1 MSQGRTPTAVR
12 PPATLHPDPAHAA
25 DQIAPPARADLGDE
39 VYYRHPAYQVTHGKV
54 IAHGQHGAT
63 CRHEDGETHQ
73 VRWEDLLGHRKRRER
88 AFSLVD
94 QGEDGAI
101 LADER
106 GQRHFLAGE
115 IPWPATDSETDPA
128 ADPDA
133 DFAATATPRDPEQP
147 LAKALLVDLAPLSCG
162 CTDHALEDLHK
173 ALSEDQPDIWAPH
186 DSLWIRDLIERL
198 TADGLA
204 PLEELRV
211 SLWAWLEGQF
221 HITHPVPPP
230 DLLAPWSPALAASVK
245 AYLQGKPQGDWSAQ
259 DWSLWVDY
267 LIRTHLPVERLQAA
281 VSAAQR
287 QGTVLG
293 AIRATLAENLAPVQ
307 ALAIVEAIRAA
318 GTLARAEDLAHLN
331 RTQAAYA
338 EAKAADLIVDLA
350 DRARHG
356 IKRLVLDHLEQHHL
370 SGVSA
375 PADWQPL
382 EQALRDQFGDL
393 NRDWR
398 RIALTEV
405 GEAHNQG
412 FIATL
417 PAGTYVRRLEVYAG
431 ACAFCQKI
439 DGAILQVVDP
449 AQEDKDWDRQV
460 WAGKSNVGRS
470 GSPRKRVGNV
480 LVERTD
486 SELWKIPAGLVHPH
500 CRGRFVTIDG
510 IARRDDLTRWLFE
523 EIIPQEPATGRAGPE
538 PEPDPKQ
545 DFAAW
550 AAWKLRQSRPT
561 TEN

>member
-1 MSQGRTPTAVR
+1 MKPRPPSPAVR
-12 PPATLHPDPAHAA
+12 GTPSPEPASTDLT
-25 DQIAPPARADLGDE
+25 ARADLGDE
-39 VYYRHPAYQVTHGKV
+39 VYYRHPVHQVTHGKV

-73 VRWEDLLGHRKRRER
+73 VLWEDLLGHRKRRER
-88 AFSLVD
+88 AFSVVD

-106 GQRHFLAGE
+106 GQRHFLAGDL
-115 IPWPATDSETDPA
+115 PVSNGDLDQDPA
-128 ADPDA
+128 RPDPSQ
-133 DFAATATPRDPEQP
+133 DPAQP

-162 CTDHALEDLHK
+162 CTDHALETLHK
-173 ALSEDQPDIWAPH
+173 AVSEDQPDIWAPH
-186 DSLWIRDLIERL
+186 DSLWIRELIERL

-230 DLLAPWSPALAASVK
+230 DLLAPWSPSLATAVK
-245 AYLQGKPQGDWSAQ
+245 AYLQGKPQGEWSAQ

-267 LIRTHLPVERLQAA
+267 LIRTHLPVERLQEA
-281 VSAAQR
+281 VTAAQR

-293 AIRATLAENLAPVQ
+293 AIRATLAENLAPAQ
-307 ALAIVEAIRAA
+307 ALAIVQAISAA

-338 EAKAADLIVDLA
+338 QAKAADLIVELT

-356 IKRLVLDHLEQHHL
+356 IKRLVLDHLEQNHL
-370 SGVSA
+370 AGVSSA
-375 PADWQPL
+375 ANWRPL

-449 AQEDKDWDRQV
+449 AKPDKDWDREV

-510 IARRDDLTRWLFE
+510 IAKRDDLTRWLFE
-523 EIIPQEPATGRAGPE
+523 EIIPPATSPGDATPE
-538 PEPDPKQ
+538 PEPDPNR

-550 AAWKLRQSRPT
+550 AAWQLRQSRPT
-561 TEN
+561 AEG

>member
-1 MSQGRTPTAVR
+1 MKPRPPSPAVR
-12 PPATLHPDPAHAA
+12 GTPSPEPASTDLT
-25 DQIAPPARADLGDE
+25 ARADLGDE
-39 VYYRHPAYQVTHGKV
+39 VYYRHPVHQVTHGKV

-73 VRWEDLLGHRKRRER
+73 VLWEDLLGHRKRRER
-88 AFSLVD
+88 AFSVVD

-106 GQRHFLAGE
+106 GQRHFLAGDL
-115 IPWPATDSETDPA
+115 PVSNGDLDQDPA
-128 ADPDA
+128 RPDPSQ
-133 DFAATATPRDPEQP
+133 DPAQP

-162 CTDHALEDLHK
+162 CTDHALETLHK
-173 ALSEDQPDIWAPH
+173 AVSEDQPDIWAPH
-186 DSLWIRDLIERL
+186 DSLWIRELIERL

-230 DLLAPWSPALAASVK
+230 DLLAPWSPSLATAVK
-245 AYLQGKPQGDWSAQ
+245 AYLQGKPQGEWSAQ

-267 LIRTHLPVERLQAA
+267 LIRTHLPVERLQEA
-281 VSAAQR
+281 VTAAQR

-293 AIRATLAENLAPVQ
+293 AIRATLAENLAPAQ
-307 ALAIVEAIRAA
+307 ALAIVQAISAA

-338 EAKAADLIVDLA
+338 QAKAADLIVELT

-356 IKRLVLDHLEQHHL
+356 IKRLVLDHLEQNHL
-370 SGVSA
+370 AGVSSA
-375 PADWQPL
+375 ANWRPL

-449 AQEDKDWDRQV
+449 AKPDKDWDREV

-523 EIIPQEPATGRAGPE
+523 EIIPPAASPGDATPE
-538 PEPDPKQ
+538 PEPDPKR

-550 AAWKLRQSRPT
+550 AAWQLRQSRPT
-561 TEN
+561 AEG

>member
-1 MSQGRTPTAVR
+1 MKPRPPSPAVR
-12 PPATLHPDPAHAA
+12 GTPSPEPASTDLT
-25 DQIAPPARADLGDE
+25 ARADLGDE
-39 VYYRHPAYQVTHGKV
+39 VYYRHPVHQVTHGKV

-73 VRWEDLLGHRKRRER
+73 VLWEDLLGHRKRRER
-88 AFSLVD
+88 AFSVVD

-106 GQRHFLAGE
+106 GQRHFLAGDL
-115 IPWPATDSETDPA
+115 PVSNGDLDQDPA
-128 ADPDA
+128 RPDPSQ
-133 DFAATATPRDPEQP
+133 DPAQP

-162 CTDHALEDLHK
+162 CTDHALETLHK
-173 ALSEDQPDIWAPH
+173 AVSEDQPDIWAPH
-186 DSLWIRDLIERL
+186 DSLWIRELIERL

-230 DLLAPWSPALAASVK
+230 DLLAPWSPSLATAVK
-245 AYLQGKPQGDWSAQ
+245 AYLQGKPQGEWSAQ

-267 LIRTHLPVERLQAA
+267 LIRTHLPVERLQEA
-281 VSAAQR
+281 VTAAQR

-293 AIRATLAENLAPVQ
+293 AIRATLAENLAPAQ
-307 ALAIVEAIRAA
+307 ALAIVQAISAA

-338 EAKAADLIVDLA
+338 QAKAADLIVELT

-356 IKRLVLDHLEQHHL
+356 IKRLVLDHLEQNHL
-370 SGVSA
+370 AGVSSA
-375 PADWQPL
+375 ANWRPL

-449 AQEDKDWDRQV
+449 AKPDKDWDREV

-510 IARRDDLTRWLFE
+510 IAKRDDLTRWLFE
-523 EIIPQEPATGRAGPE
+523 EIIPPATSPGDATPE
-538 PEPDPKQ
+538 PEPDPNR

-550 AAWKLRQSRPT
+550 AAWQLRQSRPT

>member
-1 MSQGRTPTAVR
+1 MRQGRALAAVR
-12 PPATLHPDPAHAA
+12 AQAALPPEPAQAAIHA
-25 DQIAPPARADLGDE
+25 APPARADLGDE
-39 VYYRHPAYQVTHGKV
+39 VYYRHPVHQVTHGKV

-73 VRWEDLLGHRKRRER
+73 VLWADLLGHRKRRER
-88 AFSLVD
+88 AFRLVD

-115 IPWPATDSETDPA
+115 IPWPEADPAVAVAPDPDPDPTDPA
-128 ADPDA
+128 
-133 DFAATATPRDPEQP
+133 QP

-162 CTDHALEDLHK
+162 CTDHALETLHK

-230 DLLAPWSPALAASVK
+230 DLLAPWSPSLAAAVK
-245 AYLQGKPQGDWSAQ
+245 AYLQGKPQGEWSAQ

-267 LIRTHLPVERLQAA
+267 LIRTHLPVERLQEA
-281 VSAAQR
+281 VTAAQR

-293 AIRATLAENLAPVQ
+293 AIRATLAENLAPAQ
-307 ALAIVEAIRAA
+307 ALAIVQAIRAA
-318 GTLARAEDLAHLN
+318 GHLARAEDLAHLN

-338 EAKAADLIVDLA
+338 QAKGADLIVELT

-356 IKRLVLDHLEQHHL
+356 IKRLVLDHLEQNHL
-370 SGVSA
+370 AGVS
-375 PADWQPL
+375 PAANWRPL

-398 RIALTEV
+398 RIAITEV

-449 AQEDKDWDRQV
+449 AKPDKDWDREV
-460 WAGKSNVGRS
+460 WPGKSNVGRS

-510 IARRDDLTRWLFE
+510 IAKRDDLTRWLFE
-523 EIIPQEPATGRAGPE
+523 EIIPPAASPGDATPE
-538 PEPDPKQ
+538 PEPDPKR

-550 AAWKLRQSRPT
+550 AAWQLRQSRPT
-561 TEN
+561 AED